1 MITERIKNK
10 KPIYPLFTM
19 LFSIAMILYG
29 MIMADSFTTLIVFA
43 AVLLLLICYGYFFTV
58 LFWLPVAILFCGIFG
73 GITYAISQDIGE
85 LIKSITRMLG
95 ISIAVIPGLG
105 LSVSHLTRSLES
117 LKIPRFITLGIM
129 ITYAFFPILYK
140 EIKQIREAM
149 KVRKTTNIF
158 NPKILYRAFLIPLI
172 IQLINISDTL
182 SLSIETR
189 GFSMYDKNYIS
200 YKKVGINWLDFMFM
214 IFIITFIVLG
224 IVYANALNGVIT
236 W

>member
-1 MITERIKNK
+1 MLSEKIKNK
-10 KPIYPLFTM
+10 RPIFPLFTM

-29 MIMADSFTTLIVFA
+29 MIMADSFTTIIVFVA
-43 AVLLLLICYGYFFTV
+43 ILLVLVCYGYFFTI
-58 LFWLPVAILFCGIFG
+58 LFWLPFAIIFCGVFG
-73 GITYAISQDIGE
+73 GITYGISQDITE
-85 LIKSITRMLG
+85 MIKSIIRILG

-117 LKIPRFITLGIM
+117 LKTPRFITLGIM
-129 ITYAFFPILYK
+129 ITYAFFPILFK

-189 GFSMYDKNYIS
+189 GFSMYDKNYKS
-200 YKKVGINWLDFMFM
+200 YKKVTIN
-214 IFIITFIVLG
+214 IFDVLFVALIITFIVLG
-224 IVYANALNGVIT
+224 VVYASALNGVIV